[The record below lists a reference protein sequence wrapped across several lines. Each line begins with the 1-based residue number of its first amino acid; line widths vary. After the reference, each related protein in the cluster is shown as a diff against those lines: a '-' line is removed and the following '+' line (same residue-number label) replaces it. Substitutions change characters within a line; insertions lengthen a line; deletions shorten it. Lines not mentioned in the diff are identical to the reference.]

1 MRSPSFFATLESRDD
16 GEEHSS
22 AENKNDKRF
31 DALRRPGI
39 CHRLEHMRTIL
50 SVLLL
55 TLFSV
60 TAIAQTTADKPQDEG
75 QPFTLKAQSNVVLV
89 PTTVQ
94 TKHGEMIYALKP
106 EQFVVEDNGV
116 PQTVHVDE
124 DTDALGLSLVVVVQ
138 CSRSAGWEF
147 PKLAGLGPMIDAIAG
162 GAPREVAVVT
172 YGSAPLLL
180 GKFSSHAE
188 STGEALAQ
196 LQPCDDPDASTL
208 DAVAYA
214 TRLLEARQNHYR
226 HAILLISETRDHGS
240 TAKAAAVIA
249 ALGRTNTV
257 VDSVAFGPGKTE
269 ILNDLKYGGGS
280 GYVGLLIM
288 AVNALKKNAAH
299 ELAALSGGEYINF
312 TTQKGFDEGLHT
324 LSNHVHNYYLL
335 SFQPHAEANGSP
347 APGMHAIRV
356 KVPDYPDARIR
367 FRESYFAGE
376 LDSAA
381 AGTD

>member
-1 MRSPSFFATLESRDD
+1 
-16 GEEHSS
+16 
-22 AENKNDKRF
+22 
-31 DALRRPGI
+31 
-39 CHRLEHMRTIL
+39 MRTL
-50 SVLLL
+50 LPVLLL
-55 TLFSV
+55 SATVSG
-60 TAIAQTTADKPQDEG
+60 TAQTPSATDDQSY
-75 QPFTLKAQSNVVLV
+75 TLKTQSNVVLV

-94 TKHGEMIYALKP
+94 TKHGDMIYELKP

-124 DTDALGLSLVVVVQ
+124 DTDSLGLSLVVVVQ
-138 CSRSAGWEF
+138 CGRSAGYEF
-147 PKLAGLGPMIDAIAG
+147 PKLNGLGTMIDAIAG
-162 GAPREVAVVT
+162 DAPREVAIVT

-180 GKFSSHAE
+180 GKFSSNVDVMAH
-188 STGEALAQ
+188 ALAQ
-196 LQPCDDPDASTL
+196 LEPCDDPEASTL

-214 TRLLEARQNHYR
+214 TRLLEARKNHYR
-226 HAILLISETRDHGS
+226 HAILLVSETRDHGS
-240 TAKAAAVIA
+240 TAKPAEVIA

-269 ILNDLKYGGGS
+269 VMNDLKYGGGS
-280 GYVGLLIM
+280 GPIGLLVM

-312 TTQKGFDEGLHT
+312 TTQKGFDAGLHQ

-335 SFQPHAEANGSP
+335 SFQPHAEANGEP
-347 APGMHAIRV
+347 AAGMHRIRV
-356 KVPDYPDARIR
+356 HIPDYPDARVR

-381 AGTD
+381 ADIN

>member
-1 MRSPSFFATLESRDD
+1 MRTLLPVLLFCATL
-16 GEEHSS
+16 
-22 AENKNDKRF
+22 
-31 DALRRPGI
+31 
-39 CHRLEHMRTIL
+39 RLL
-50 SVLLL
+50 
-55 TLFSV
+55 
-60 TAIAQTTADKPQDEG
+60 AQTPLATDDQSY
-75 QPFTLKAQSNVVLV
+75 TLKTQSNVVLV

-94 TKHGEMIYALKP
+94 TKHGEMIYELKP

-116 PQTVHVDE
+116 PQNVHVDE
-124 DTDALGLSLVVVVQ
+124 DTDSLGLSLVVVVQ
-138 CSRSAGWEF
+138 CSRAAGYEY
-147 PKLAGLGPMIDAIAG
+147 PKLGGLGAMIDGIAG
-162 GAPREVAVVT
+162 DAPREVAIVT

-180 GKFSSHAE
+180 GKFSNSVDAMAR
-188 STGEALAQ
+188 ALAQ
-196 LQPCDDPDASTL
+196 LEPCDDPDASTL

-214 TRLLEARQNHYR
+214 TRLLEARQNHFR

-240 TAKAAAVIA
+240 TAKPAEVVA

-269 ILNDLKYGGGS
+269 VMSDLKYGGGS
-280 GYVGLLIM
+280 GPIGLLVM

-312 TTQKGFDEGLHT
+312 TTQKGFDEGLHQ

-335 SFQPHAEANGSP
+335 SFQPHAEANGEP
-347 APGMHAIRV
+347 ASGMHRIRV
-356 KVPDYPDARIR
+356 RIPDYPDARVR

-381 AGTD
+381 ANVN

>member
-1 MRSPSFFATLESRDD
+1 MRTLLPVLLFCATL
-16 GEEHSS
+16 
-22 AENKNDKRF
+22 
-31 DALRRPGI
+31 P
-39 CHRLEHMRTIL
+39 
-50 SVLLL
+50 VL
-55 TLFSV
+55 
-60 TAIAQTTADKPQDEG
+60 AQTPSATDDQSY
-75 QPFTLKAQSNVVLV
+75 TLKTQSNVVLV

-94 TKHGEMIYALKP
+94 TKHGEMIYELKP

-116 PQTVHVDE
+116 PQNVHVDE
-124 DTDALGLSLVVVVQ
+124 DTDSLGLSLVVVVQ
-138 CSRSAGWEF
+138 CSRSAGYEY
-147 PKLAGLGPMIDAIAG
+147 PKLGGLGAMIDGIAG
-162 GAPREVAVVT
+162 DAPREVAIVT

-180 GKFSSHAE
+180 GKFSNSVDAMAR
-188 STGEALAQ
+188 ALAQ
-196 LQPCDDPDASTL
+196 LEPCDDPDASTL

-214 TRLLEARQNHYR
+214 TRLLEARQNHFR

-240 TAKAAAVIA
+240 TAKPVEVVA

-269 ILNDLKYGGGS
+269 VMSDLKYGGGS
-280 GYVGLLIM
+280 GPIGLLVM

-312 TTQKGFDEGLHT
+312 TTQKGFDEGLHQ

-335 SFQPHAEANGSP
+335 SFQPHAEANGEP
-347 APGMHAIRV
+347 ASGMHRIRV
-356 KVPDYPDARIR
+356 RIPDYPDARVR

-381 AGTD
+381 ANVN